1 VGKWLRLREGD
12 RCAGSDCL
20 ALLKRRRTMA
30 RRERKERRERRRDMM
45 SPPCL
50 HGLLCWQRDL
60 ESVKKQVY
68 KVVRRA
74 YSLCCE
80 VYMCLLL

>member
-1 VGKWLRLREGD
+1 LRLREGD
-12 RCAGSDCL
+12 RCVGSDCL
-20 ALLKRRRTMA
+20 ALLKRRRTIA
-30 RRERKERRERRRDMM
+30 RRERKERRERRRNMM
-45 SPPCL
+45 SHLACT
-50 HGLLCWQRDL
+50 LLCWQRDL

-74 YSLCCE
+74 YLLCCE